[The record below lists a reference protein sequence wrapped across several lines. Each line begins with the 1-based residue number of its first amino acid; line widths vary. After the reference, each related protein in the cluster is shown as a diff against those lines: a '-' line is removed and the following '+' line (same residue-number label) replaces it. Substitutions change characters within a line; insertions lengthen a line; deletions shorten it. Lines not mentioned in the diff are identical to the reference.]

1 LGERFQLTFPFD
13 FLVHLRQ
20 LGTAIHL
27 LVSLERQLC
36 AFVWATEDAGASI
49 HGTLQ
54 GIAFPAEEVVA
65 VLAVSGPEMGILLAG
80 RSLSYGRRDARVTHA
95 QNVRLLASLRP
106 ERVELLGVPDG
117 LEEQSGNMDGVRGG
131 AGAVGD
137 EYPELGVDVLV
148 EGYVAL

>member
-13 FLVHLRQ
+13 FLVYLRK
-20 LGTAIHL
+20 LRTAIHL

-36 AFVWATEDAGASI
+36 ALSRATEDAGASI
-49 HGTLQ
+49 HGALQ

-65 VLAVSGPEMGILLAG
+65 VLAVSSPEMGILLAG

-106 ERVELLGVPDG
+106 KLVELLRVPHG
-117 LEEQSGNMDGVRGG
+117 LKEQSGDVDGVRGG
-131 AGAVGD
+131 AGAVGH
-137 EYPELGVDVLV
+137 EYPELRVDVLV